1 LLDAKKEIIYIKG
14 TMNLRQELEEQ
25 LSTYEKAT
33 HFMYQE
39 ESMYAERESELRQQF
54 MQRYGRMPEGNMELE
69 ELL

>member
-1 LLDAKKEIIYIKG
+1 
-14 TMNLRQELEEQ
+14 MNLRQELEEQ